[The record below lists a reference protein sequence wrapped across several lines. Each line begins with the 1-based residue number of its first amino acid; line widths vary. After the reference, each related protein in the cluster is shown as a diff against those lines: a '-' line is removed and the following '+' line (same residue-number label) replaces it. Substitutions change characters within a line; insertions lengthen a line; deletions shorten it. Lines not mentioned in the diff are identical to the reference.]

1 MKVAKF
7 KADQI
12 YKSAIYLHGLETGK
26 NEALNSAIAIKALAP
41 FEEKEFWSNVISE
54 IEKKHA

>member
-1 MKVAKF
+1 MKPKI

-41 FEEKEFWSNVISE
+41 FEEQEFWSNVIFE
-54 IEKKHA
+54 LEKK